1 MSCKLVGEAKLRE
14 ENAVLF
20 SRDGN
25 LRAIL
30 ISKLGNY
37 LTESNIN

>member
-1 MSCKLVGEAKLRE
+1 MSYKLVGEAKLRE
-14 ENAVLF
+14 ESAVLF

-25 LRAIL
+25 FRVIL

-37 LTESNIN
+37 FNRKQN